1 MQNDTVEIKEIYFH
15 TFEQKF
21 RENDAFT
28 NNLIWRNIFSVR
40 VFFSFFH
47 IAVHCVSGIS
57 LIFSSLADKAS

>member
-28 NNLIWRNIFSVR
+28 NKITEYRVIDLTKYFFGKGNFFIFT
-40 VFFSFFH
+40 
-47 IAVHCVSGIS
+47 HC
-57 LIFSSLADKAS
+57 AK